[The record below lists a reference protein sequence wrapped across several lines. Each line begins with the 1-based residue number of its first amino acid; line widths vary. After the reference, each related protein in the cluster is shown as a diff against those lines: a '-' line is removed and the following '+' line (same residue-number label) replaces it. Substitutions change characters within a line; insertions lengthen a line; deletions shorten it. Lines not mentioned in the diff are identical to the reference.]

1 MTPRVL
7 NPFMKDAEKGDEEL
21 CAIYVDLGTT
31 QTRVW
36 LMRGSTILGRV
47 KKPAGVSDTARDGSN
62 RRIRETLKE
71 SIEDVLNQ
79 VDDTS
84 SRPACAVA
92 AGMISSAEGLLEMP
106 HVPAPAGIR
115 ALAAGARWFE
125 FPDITDLPILLV
137 PGVRTGP
144 VAVTPRTVAE
154 SDVMRGEETLCLGL
168 SLLGVIAPES
178 LVLTLGSHWKAIR
191 LDAEGKIQS
200 SITSLAGELIRA
212 AQTQTVLA
220 SSVSSDWPEE
230 FDYEWL
236 AAGMKQ
242 QRRSGLSRAL
252 FGVRLLALAN
262 EGTAAQRFS
271 FLVGAFMADYLDSLV
286 TQGILTTATRVSI
299 SGNQATARACQEA
312 LAQLSVRAV
321 VLTAEE
327 IEKGFL
333 AALGVILSQAI
344 HSHGLTHTQAV

>member
-1 MTPRVL
+1 MTPKVL
-7 NPFMKDAEKGDEEL
+7 NPFMRDAEKDDEDL

-47 KKPAGVSDTARDGSN
+47 KKPVGVSDTARDGSN

-71 SIEDVLNQ
+71 SIEAVLNQ
-79 VDDTS
+79 VNDTS
-84 SRPACAVA
+84 CQAAYVVA
-92 AGMISSAEGLLEMP
+92 AGMISSAEGLVELP
-106 HVPAPAGIR
+106 HLAAPAGIR
-115 ALAAGARWFE
+115 ELATGARWFE
-125 FPDITDLPILLV
+125 FPDITDRSILLV

-144 VAVTPRTVAE
+144 VAVTPSTVAE

-178 LVLTLGSHWKAIR
+178 LVLTLGSHWKAIQ

-236 AAGMKQ
+236 ASGMTQ

-262 EGTAAQRFS
+262 AGTAAERFS
-271 FLVGAFMADYLDSLV
+271 FLVGAFIADYLDSLI
-286 TQGILTTATRVSI
+286 TQGILTTNTQVAI

-321 VLTAEE
+321 FLTAAE

-333 AALGVILSQAI
+333 TALGIVLSQAI
-344 HSHGLTHTQAV
+344 HSHGLKHTQSV